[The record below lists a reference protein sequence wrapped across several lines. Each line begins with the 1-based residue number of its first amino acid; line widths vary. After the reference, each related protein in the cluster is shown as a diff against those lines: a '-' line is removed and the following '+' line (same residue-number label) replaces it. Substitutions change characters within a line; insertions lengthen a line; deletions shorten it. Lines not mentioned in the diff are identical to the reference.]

1 MKQHCQHVI
10 CLVEDYLKHI
20 ISIYT
25 EQRQIRVKRALDKC
39 KVSKLEA
46 FCKNEN
52 GLEMQMNL
60 RKRNRARKD
69 SLNDV
74 EDEELSD
81 EQAINGAIVHT
92 DQHLVEKYQDE
103 EGLLG
108 NLTQDELQMFEQEND
123 QLFDELNALTDE
135 VK

>member
-60 RKRNRARKD
+60 RKRNRTRKD
-69 SLNDV
+69 SLNDL

-81 EQAINGAIVHT
+81 EQPQIIHT
-92 DQHLVEKYQDE
+92 DQHLIEYEVED
-103 EGLLG
+103 GLLS

>member
-52 GLEMQMNL
+52 GLEMNL
-60 RKRNRARKD
+60 RKRNRTRKD

-74 EDEELSD
+74 ENEELSD
-81 EQAINGAIVHT
+81 EQANNGAIVQT
-92 DQHLVEKYQDE
+92 DQHLVEYEDE
-103 EGLLG
+103 EGLLS

>member
-39 KVSKLEA
+39 KVSTLEA

-60 RKRNRARKD
+60 RKRNRTRKD
-69 SLNDV
+69 SLNDL

-81 EQAINGAIVHT
+81 EQPQIIHT
-92 DQHLVEKYQDE
+92 DQHLIEYEVED
-103 EGLLG
+103 GLLS

>member
-1 MKQHCQHVI
+1 M
-10 CLVEDYLKHI
+10 VEDYLKHI

-52 GLEMQMNL
+52 GPEMQTNL
-60 RKRNRARKD
+60 RKRARARKD
-69 SLNDV
+69 SLNDA

-81 EQAINGAIVHT
+81 EQNNSQIIHT
-92 DQHLVEKYQDE
+92 DQHLIEKYEDD
-103 EGLLG
+103 EGLLS

-123 QLFDELNALTDE
+123 QLFDELNALSDE

>member
-20 ISIYT
+20 ASIYT

-52 GLEMQMNL
+52 GGLPENL
-60 RKRNRARKD
+60 RRRNRTRRD
-69 SLNDV
+69 SLNDL

-81 EQAINGAIVHT
+81 EQAGGQIIHT
-92 DQHLVEKYQDE
+92 DRHLVERYEDE